1 MVFNTAL
8 VIEVIDLKVLEIISS
23 IWKSGADMY
32 LDPIDN
38 RIGIKRKNLIPT
50 EVMQAA
56 EQNFSEIDAWFQ
68 SWKDAS
74 AEQVTIQKI
83 FYEFCGWQHNQPLH
97 DWLLADTDS
106 LQMFYAWTIVLA
118 KNGWKEVYEDYRQF
132 EDAESN
138 AIARKIY
145 ERAVIYARTGG
156 CG

>member
-1 MVFNTAL
+1 
-8 VIEVIDLKVLEIISS
+8 

-50 EVMQAA
+50 EVMKAA

-83 FYEFCGWQHNQPLH
+83 FYEFCGWQQNQPLH

-106 LQMFYAWTIVLA
+106 LQMFYDWTIVLA